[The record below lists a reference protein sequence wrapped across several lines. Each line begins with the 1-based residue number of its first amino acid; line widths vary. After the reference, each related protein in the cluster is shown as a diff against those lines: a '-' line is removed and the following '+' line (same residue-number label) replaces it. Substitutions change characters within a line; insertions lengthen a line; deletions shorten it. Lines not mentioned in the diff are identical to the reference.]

1 MPRVLTPQSQLIQQT
16 LRRCAA
22 ELHHSGLLRHLSA
35 EMAVRPCVFSYWI
48 RNGRVPR
55 PKAEWLA
62 ARFPAIANV
71 ELLVGTPKGA
81 DV

>member
-1 MPRVLTPQSQLIQQT
+1 MIQQT

-22 ELHHSGLLRHLSA
+22 EFHHSGLLHHLA
-35 EMAVRPCVFSYWI
+35 TAMASRPCVFSYWI

-62 ARFPAIANV
+62 ARFPGLVDV
-71 ELLVGTPKGA
+71 ELLVGERKGPSA
-81 DV
+81 